1 MAFTTTLTKRLG
13 LRHPIIQAPLAG
25 GGDTPELIAAVS
37 EAGAFGF
44 IGAAYLTPPQ
54 ILEAARA
61 VRARTERPFGV
72 SLFAPLRAPEVPKH
86 PELALTRLAPYYAEL
101 GLTPPEIPA
110 LKPDAFPA
118 QFAAALESAASVF
131 SFTFGVLPAD
141 AIAAIK
147 KRGMFLMGTA
157 TNVEEAVTLERAGV
171 DAIVAQGSEAGARHA
186 RLLRPPCA
194 RDREPVHDGNG
205 GLRQGRPHPAF
216 SPSEH
221 AYSAAPDRGGPAR
234 PRGISL
240 TLGGPGPSV
249 GAAPIGIRT
258 GRPAR
263 ARDDGDTRAAHT
275 DRTKAPAYIRALDAG
290 FLAGVM
296 RLVPQP
302 APASQECNLD
312 GLRSHV

>member
-61 VRARTERPFGV
+61 VKARTERPFGV

-118 QFAAALESAASVF
+118 QFAAVLESAASEQGARMTAMRNASKSAGELIDTLTLAMNRARQAEITQEILEVVA
-131 SFTFGVLPAD
+131 GAD
-141 AIAAIK
+141 A
-147 KRGMFLMGTA
+147 
-157 TNVEEAVTLERAGV
+157 
-171 DAIVAQGSEAGARHA
+171 
-186 RLLRPPCA
+186 
-194 RDREPVHDGNG
+194 
-205 GLRQGRPHPAF
+205 
-216 SPSEH
+216 
-221 AYSAAPDRGGPAR
+221 
-234 PRGISL
+234 L
-240 TLGGPGPSV
+240 TS
-249 GAAPIGIRT
+249 
-258 GRPAR
+258 
-263 ARDDGDTRAAHT
+263 
-275 DRTKAPAYIRALDAG
+275 
-290 FLAGVM
+290 
-296 RLVPQP
+296 
-302 APASQECNLD
+302 S
-312 GLRSHV
+312 